1 MFDILLIED
10 NPGDIRLTQEALKE
24 GEVPHCLHLATDG
37 ETALKYLLRETPHEN
52 AVRPDLILL
61 DWNLPKI
68 NGKEVLKKIKSNP
81 ELRQIPVLVLTT
93 SNAETDIQQAYHHH
107 ANCFITKP
115 TDFEQFLEVIHSIK
129 RFWLHTVNLP
139 TRE

>member
-10 NPGDIRLTQEALKE
+10 NPGDIRLTKEALKE
-24 GEVPHCLHLATDG
+24 GEVPHSLHLATDG
-37 ETALKYLLRETPHEN
+37 EMALKYLFRESPYEN
-52 AVRPDLILL
+52 SVRPDIILL
-61 DWNLPKI
+61 DWNLPKK
-68 NGKEVLKKIKSNP
+68 NGKEVLKNIKSNLN
-81 ELRQIPVLVLTT
+81 LRQIPVLVLTT
-93 SNAETDIQQAYHHH
+93 SNAETDIEQAYQHH

-115 TDFEQFLEVIHSIK
+115 ADFEQFLEVIQSIK